1 MKTPYTVVLGDRD
14 LEAGTFT
21 VRGRGGVETP
31 GVAFDAIV
39 AALVAESTT
48 RSLDATDFT
57 AV

>member
-1 MKTPYTVVLGDRD
+1 VLGDRD

-31 GVAFDAIV
+31 GVSFDAIV
-39 AALVAESTT
+39 AALVQESTS